1 MLATYWFRMGAC
13 LSVVVAGCSLVSG
26 CASSPTYGTDK
37 TAMEQLTDDL
47 GQSVSL
53 TGPDPKNKGVK
64 YTPRPTLVLP
74 AQAQKETLVAP
85 QQTVANKDNP
95 QWLESPEETRAR
107 LVSEADANED
117 NPNYRSPLASS
128 AIEGGRRTT
137 EAQTKAYREARALQK
152 APMSISAAIYQI
164 RRPAT
169 APSTIRQSSMMSAS
183 PNSRSRRSARRMQ
196 RSPTPASSGGTSCNS
211 GFFGAPAR
219 MTAPRRGAGI
229 TAPLSFAKR
238 TFAADRPIG
247 PR

>member
-1 MLATYWFRMGAC
+1 MAGFLRQGDGCPVGRRLHRQGGRVFMLATHWFRIGAC

-107 LVSEADANED
+107 LVSEADANSD
-117 NPNYRSPLASS
+117 NRITARRSPALRSKA
-128 AIEGGRRTT
+128 AGARR
-137 EAQTKAYREARALQK
+137 KPRPRPIVK
-152 APMSISAAIYQI
+152 PVPCRRAPMSTSAAIYPI

-183 PNSRSRRSARRMQ
+183 PSSRSRRSARKMQ
-196 RSPTPASSGGTSCNS
+196 LSPTPASSGGTSCNS
-211 GFFGAPAR
+211 FSV
-219 MTAPRRGAGI
+219 RRQG
-229 TAPLSFAKR
+229 
-238 TFAADRPIG
+238 
-247 PR
+247 

>member
-1 MLATYWFRMGAC
+1 MLTSHWFRMGAC
-13 LSVVVAGCSLVSG
+13 LSVVMAGCSMVSG

-95 QWLESPEETRAR
+95 QWPESPEETRAR
-107 LVSEADANED
+107 LVSEADENSD

-152 APMSISAAIYQI
+152 GSYVDQRRYISDPPPGYRTVDDPAKLDDLGEPELKKQKKRKKDAAVANTGKQWWNLL
-164 RRPAT
+164 
-169 APSTIRQSSMMSAS
+169 Q
-183 PNSRSRRSARRMQ
+183 
-196 RSPTPASSGGTSCNS
+196 
-211 GFFGAPAR
+211 
-219 MTAPRRGAGI
+219 
-229 TAPLSFAKR
+229 
-238 TFAADRPIG
+238 
-247 PR
+247 